1 MMRKLLIWYLPQ
13 AALFAF
19 GLWFGIEVVPQNGGP
34 QLGGPGLMI
43 GALLLPAAYTG
54 GVNLLMDL
62 SRHWNAR
69 RARRQ

>member
-13 AALFAF
+13 AALFGFGMYFAAENLPPGSAHYGMVLF
-19 GLWFGIEVVPQNGGP
+19 GL
-34 QLGGPGLMI
+34 
-43 GALLLPAAYTG
+43 LLAGAYTG

-69 RARRQ
+69 RARRH